1 MAPPPPSLPVPP
13 VARAARGGPPRLL
26 SAAAALALLSAAAV
40 GACPAVCRCSGG
52 RVYCNDRGLTAV
64 PEGLPPGATT
74 LFLQNNRIG
83 DAGIPARLGRLPAL
97 RVLYLYANAL
107 EQLPAHLPPALRELH
122 LQENNVRGLCRR
134 ALARAPLLER
144 LHLDDNSVSAA
155 GIEEDAFAENRR
167 LRLLFL
173 SRNHLS
179 SVPAGLPPALEELR
193 LDDNRIHTIPLRAFE
208 GLPAL
213 RRLVLDGNLLANQR
227 MADDTFS
234 RLGNLSELSLG
245 RNALAAPPANL
256 PRARLRRLSLAAN
269 AISHVPAGALARMR
283 ALERLDLSDNNLTTL
298 PRGLFDDLG
307 SLSHLGLRNNPWF
320 CGCNLAWLRDWLRRR
335 APPRLEVR
343 GLLCQAP
350 ARLRG
355 LPVGELRGEMDACE
369 TPPASGGAGAAG
381 GGTSPGAA
389 AVSPALA
396 ASPGAAATPGL
407 WVQAAPGGALR
418 VRWPPAPPGASLRL
432 SWLRPGGGAVTET
445 LVRGERGE
453 YVVRALQPRAPY
465 RVCLAALEP
474 PAAPPLCAQARA
486 GAGDPSQPG
495 SPGAPAGDAPPALP
509 PAAALG
515 AAAAAAA
522 AGGGRLALRPLR
534 APEEGGIR
542 TVYPPPPPALPPPGV
557 RGAARSQ
564 WEKRKI
570 PEVTAESNQWA
581 PSAGRCGQWE
591 RAEPGPD
598 AGFRRTRV
606 WRGACPDARGSQW
619 EGGNAGGSQWD
630 RARGRAGGAS
640 GQWGA
645 GGVAAGF

>member
-1 MAPPPPSLPVPP
+1 
-13 VARAARGGPPRLL
+13 LL
-26 SAAAALALLSAAAV
+26 TFVVTVVTVTA
-40 GACPAVCRCSGG
+40 ACPTVCRCAGG
-52 RVYCNDRGLTAV
+52 RVYCNDRGLTAI

-83 DAGIPARLGRLPAL
+83 DAGIPARLGHLSAL
-97 RVLYLYANAL
+97 KVLYLYANAL
-107 EQLPAHLPPALRELH
+107 EQLPAYLPPALRELH

-179 SVPAGLPPALEELR
+179 SVPSGLPPALEELR

-269 AISHVPAGALARMR
+269 AINHVPAGALARMR
-283 ALERLDLSDNNLTTL
+283 SLERLDLSDNNLTTL

-335 APPRLEVR
+335 APPGLEVK

-355 LPVGELRGEMDACE
+355 LAVGDLRGEMDACD
-369 TPPASGGAGAAG
+369 PPAAPGVAAA
-381 GGTSPGAA
+381 SPG
-389 AVSPALA
+389 VLA
-396 ASPGAAATPGL
+396 ASPAASPGVMAASPGVMAASPGVSTSMGGGL
-407 WVQAAPGGALR
+407 WVQAAPGGSLR
-418 VRWPPAPPGASLRL
+418 VRWPPARPGASLRL
-432 SWLRPGGGAVTET
+432 SWLRPGAGAVTET

-453 YVVRALQPRAPY
+453 YVVTALQPRAAY
-465 RVCLAALEP
+465 RVCLAALDP
-474 PAAPPLCAQARA
+474 PDGGIAPPPLCTQARA
-486 GAGDPSQPG
+486 GAEAPSPEA
-495 SPGAPAGDAPPALP
+495 PGAPPPKDAPPALP
-509 PAAALG
+509 PAAAAGG
-515 AAAAAAA
+515 AAA
-522 AGGGRLALRPLR
+522 
-534 APEEGGIR
+534 
-542 TVYPPPPPALPPPGV
+542 
-557 RGAARSQ
+557 
-564 WEKRKI
+564 
-570 PEVTAESNQWA
+570 
-581 PSAGRCGQWE
+581 
-591 RAEPGPD
+591 
-598 AGFRRTRV
+598 
-606 WRGACPDARGSQW
+606 
-619 EGGNAGGSQWD
+619 
-630 RARGRAGGAS
+630 
-640 GQWGA
+640 
-645 GGVAAGF
+645 

>member
-1 MAPPPPSLPVPP
+1 
-13 VARAARGGPPRLL
+13 
-26 SAAAALALLSAAAV
+26 
-40 GACPAVCRCSGG
+40 CPAVCRCAGG

-355 LPVGELRGEMDACE
+355 LPVGELQGEMDACE
-369 TPPASGGAGAAG
+369 TPAMGAGSTGGA
-381 GGTSPGAA
+381 SPGTL
-389 AVSPALA
+389 AVSPAASNGAIA
-396 ASPGAAATPGL
+396 ALPGAAATPGL

-486 GAGDPSQPG
+486 GAGDPPAG
-495 SPGAPAGDAPPALP
+495 SPSAPAGDAPPALP

-522 AGGGRLALRPLR
+522 
-534 APEEGGIR
+534 
-542 TVYPPPPPALPPPGV
+542 GV
-557 RGAARSQ
+557 
-564 WEKRKI
+564 I
-570 PEVTAESNQWA
+570 L
-581 PSAGRCGQWE
+581 
-591 RAEPGPD
+591 
-598 AGFRRTRV
+598 
-606 WRGACPDARGSQW
+606 
-619 EGGNAGGSQWD
+619 
-630 RARGRAGGAS
+630 
-640 GQWGA
+640 
-645 GGVAAGF
+645 GVL

>member
-1 MAPPPPSLPVPP
+1 VT
-13 VARAARGGPPRLL
+13 
-26 SAAAALALLSAAAV
+26 AAA
-40 GACPAVCRCSGG
+40 CPTVCRCAGG

-64 PEGLPPGATT
+64 PEGLPAGATT

-83 DAGIPARLGRLPAL
+83 DAGIPARLGHLSAL
-97 RVLYLYANAL
+97 KVLYLYANAL
-107 EQLPAHLPPALRELH
+107 EQLPAYLPPALRELH

-179 SVPAGLPPALEELR
+179 SVPPGLPPALEELR

-234 RLGNLSELSLG
+234 RLVNLSELSLG

-283 ALERLDLSDNNLTTL
+283 SLERLDLSDNNLTTL

-335 APPRLEVR
+335 APRGLEVK

-355 LPVGELRGEMDACE
+355 LAVGDLRGEMDACE
-369 TPPASGGAGAAG
+369 SPAAAAPPGVAAAA
-381 GGTSPGAA
+381 PGAA
-389 AVSPALA
+389 SSSPGVMA
-396 ASPGAAATPGL
+396 ASPGVMAASPGVMAASPGTAAAAAPGVPASTGGL
-407 WVQAAPGGALR
+407 WLQAAPGGSLR

-453 YVVRALQPRAPY
+453 YVVTALQPHAAY
-465 RVCLAALEP
+465 RVCLSALDP
-474 PAAPPLCAQARA
+474 PGIASPPLCAQARA
-486 GAGDPSQPG
+486 GGETTPV
-495 SPGAPAGDAPPALP
+495 SPGPPPPRDAPPALP
-509 PAAALG
+509 PAAAAGG
-515 AAAAAAA
+515 AAA
-522 AGGGRLALRPLR
+522 
-534 APEEGGIR
+534 
-542 TVYPPPPPALPPPGV
+542 
-557 RGAARSQ
+557 
-564 WEKRKI
+564 
-570 PEVTAESNQWA
+570 
-581 PSAGRCGQWE
+581 
-591 RAEPGPD
+591 
-598 AGFRRTRV
+598 
-606 WRGACPDARGSQW
+606 
-619 EGGNAGGSQWD
+619 
-630 RARGRAGGAS
+630 
-640 GQWGA
+640 
-645 GGVAAGF
+645 

>member
-1 MAPPPPSLPVPP
+1 MSVFIWGGG
-13 VARAARGGPPRLL
+13 VAT
-26 SAAAALALLSAAAV
+26 V

-369 TPPASGGAGAAG
+369 SPASGGAAG
-381 GGTSPGAA
+381 GGTSPAVA
-389 AVSPALA
+389 AVSPAVVA
-396 ASPGAAATPGL
+396 ASSPGAAATPGL

-486 GAGDPSQPG
+486 GAGDPPPPQPPKG
-495 SPGAPAGDAPPALP
+495 G
-509 PAAALG
+509 
-515 AAAAAAA
+515 
-522 AGGGRLALRPLR
+522 GGGRLALRPLR

-542 TVYPPPPPALPPPGV
+542 TVYPPPPPPPPPPLPPPGV
-557 RGAARSQ
+557 RGYRGGAARSQ

-570 PEVTAESNQWA
+570 PEV
-581 PSAGRCGQWE
+581 P
-591 RAEPGPD
+591 AEPN
-598 AGFRRTRV
+598 
-606 WRGACPDARGSQW
+606 Q
-619 EGGNAGGSQWD
+619 
-630 RARGRAGGAS
+630 
-640 GQWGA
+640 
-645 GGVAAGF
+645 

>member
-1 MAPPPPSLPVPP
+1 MAPPPPSLPLPP
-13 VARAARGGPPRLL
+13 LPRAPRGGPPPLL
-26 SAAAALALLSAAAV
+26 TAVATITLVTAATV
-40 GACPAVCRCSGG
+40 GACPAVCRCAGG

-369 TPPASGGAGAAG
+369 TPAAGGGGGAAG
-381 GGTSPGAA
+381 GGTSPGVA
-389 AVSPALA
+389 AVSPPAGSNGAAA
-396 ASPGAAATPGL
+396 ASPGAAAAAPGL

-432 SWLRPGGGAVTET
+432 SWLRPGGGG
-445 LVRGERGE
+445 RDRD
-453 YVVRALQPRAPY
+453 
-465 RVCLAALEP
+465 
-474 PAAPPLCAQARA
+474 A
-486 GAGDPSQPG
+486 GAGGARRVRGAGAAAPRPVPRLPRR
-495 SPGAPAGDAPPALP
+495 PGAPRRPPAL
-509 PAAALG
+509 
-515 AAAAAAA
+515 
-522 AGGGRLALRPLR
+522 RPG
-534 APEEGGIR
+534 P
-542 TVYPPPPPALPPPGV
+542 
-557 RGAARSQ
+557 Q

-570 PEVTAESNQWA
+570 PEVTAEPDQWA
-581 PSAGRCGQWE
+581 PSAGRRGQWE
-591 RAEPGPD
+591 RAGAGPV
-598 AGFRRTRV
+598 AGFRWKRV
-606 WRGACPDARGSQW
+606 WKGAGPASRGSQW
-619 EGGNAGGSQWD
+619 GGGSAGGSQWE
-630 RARGRAGGAS
+630 RARGRAGGAR

>member
-1 MAPPPPSLPVPP
+1 MAPPPRGAPP
-13 VARAARGGPPRLL
+13 AW
-26 SAAAALALLSAAAV
+26 ALALLASLWGGCAP
-40 GACPAVCRCSGG
+40 CPSVCRCAGG

-83 DAGIPARLGRLPAL
+83 DAGIPPRLGRLPAL

-122 LQENNVRGLCRR
+122 LQDNNVRGLGRR

-155 GIEEDAFAENRR
+155 GIEEDAFAESRR

-179 SVPAGLPPALEELR
+179 SVPPGLPPALEELR

-234 RLGNLSELSLG
+234 RLHNLSELSLG

-269 AISHVPAGALARMR
+269 AISHVPPGALARMR
-283 ALERLDLSDNNLTTL
+283 ALERLDLSDNNLSTL

-335 APPRLEVR
+335 APPGLEVR

-355 LPVGELRGEMDACE
+355 LPVGELRGEMDACG
-369 TPPASGGAGAAG
+369 TP
-381 GGTSPGAA
+381 
-389 AVSPALA
+389 
-396 ASPGAAATPGL
+396 
-407 WVQAAPGGALR
+407 APE

-453 YVVRALQPRAPY
+453 YVVTALQPHAAY
-465 RVCLAALEP
+465 RVCLSAL
-474 PAAPPLCAQARA
+474 
-486 GAGDPSQPG
+486 
-495 SPGAPAGDAPPALP
+495 DAP
-509 PAAALG
+509 
-515 AAAAAAA
+515 
-522 AGGGRLALRPLR
+522 
-534 APEEGGIR
+534 
-542 TVYPPPPPALPPPGV
+542 
-557 RGAARSQ
+557 
-564 WEKRKI
+564 
-570 PEVTAESNQWA
+570 
-581 PSAGRCGQWE
+581 
-591 RAEPGPD
+591 
-598 AGFRRTRV
+598 
-606 WRGACPDARGSQW
+606 
-619 EGGNAGGSQWD
+619 
-630 RARGRAGGAS
+630 
-640 GQWGA
+640 
-645 GGVAAGF
+645 

>member
-1 MAPPPPSLPVPP
+1 IPLLTTVTTLLTTAITVLTT
-13 VARAARGGPPRLL
+13 GIPRLTTGIP
-26 SAAAALALLSAAAV
+26 LL
-40 GACPAVCRCSGG
+40 
-52 RVYCNDRGLTAV
+52 LTTT
-64 PEGLPPGATT
+64 TT
-74 LFLQNNRIG
+74 LLTTGIPRLPTTTTIPLLTLTLLTNNRIG

-369 TPPASGGAGAAG
+369 SPGGAGGTGA
-381 GGTSPGAA
+381 GTSPGVSSAG
-389 AVSPALA
+389 VSSPAA
-396 ASPGAAATPGL
+396 PGGAAAASPGL

-486 GAGDPSQPG
+486 GAGDPSQ
-495 SPGAPAGDAPPALP
+495 SGAAPPSHEGDATPALLP

-522 AGGGRLALRPLR
+522 GVVLGVLGGCWRKRRRRRMGLGAPPLPPPKGGGGGGARLALRPLR
-534 APEEGGIR
+534 APDEGGIR
-542 TVYPPPPPALPPPGV
+542 TVFPPPPPPPP
-557 RGAARSQ
+557 
-564 WEKRKI
+564 
-570 PEVTAESNQWA
+570 P
-581 PSAGRCGQWE
+581 P
-591 RAEPGPD
+591 
-598 AGFRRTRV
+598 
-606 WRGACPDARGSQW
+606 
-619 EGGNAGGSQWD
+619 
-630 RARGRAGGAS
+630 
-640 GQWGA
+640 
-645 GGVAAGF
+645 

>member
-1 MAPPPPSLPVPP
+1 MCGTGVGRRRQHRARPRRPVPTPRPPRWGGGGHGAPALLAAGSHEDPPWHERPLHEAPSHEDRGPRAEDPGPPLPSWPPLPCTSSSSSSSPFLPPPWLP
-13 VARAARGGPPRLL
+13 RGGGGGPPFPSPLL
-26 SAAAALALLSAAAV
+26 CIATAVAALAITAA
-40 GACPAVCRCSGG
+40 ACPAVCRCAGG

-64 PEGLPPGATT
+64 PEGLPAGATT

-83 DAGIPARLGRLPAL
+83 DAGIPARLGHLPAL
-97 RVLYLYANAL
+97 KVLYLYANAL

-179 SVPAGLPPALEELR
+179 SVPRGLPPALEELR

-283 ALERLDLSDNNLTTL
+283 SLERLDLSDNNLTTL

-335 APPRLEVR
+335 APRGLEVK

-355 LPVGELRGEMDACE
+355 LPVGEL
-369 TPPASGGAGAAG
+369 G
-381 GGTSPGAA
+381 GG
-389 AVSPALA
+389 
-396 ASPGAAATPGL
+396 
-407 WVQAAPGGALR
+407 
-418 VRWPPAPPGASLRL
+418 
-432 SWLRPGGGAVTET
+432 
-445 LVRGERGE
+445 
-453 YVVRALQPRAPY
+453 
-465 RVCLAALEP
+465 
-474 PAAPPLCAQARA
+474 
-486 GAGDPSQPG
+486 D
-495 SPGAPAGDAPPALP
+495 
-509 PAAALG
+509 
-515 AAAAAAA
+515 
-522 AGGGRLALRPLR
+522 GRL
-534 APEEGGIR
+534 
-542 TVYPPPPPALPPPGV
+542 
-557 RGAARSQ
+557 
-564 WEKRKI
+564 
-570 PEVTAESNQWA
+570 
-581 PSAGRCGQWE
+581 
-591 RAEPGPD
+591 
-598 AGFRRTRV
+598 
-606 WRGACPDARGSQW
+606 
-619 EGGNAGGSQWD
+619 
-630 RARGRAGGAS
+630 
-640 GQWGA
+640 
-645 GGVAAGF
+645 

>member
-1 MAPPPPSLPVPP
+1 PYLLLNLLPQTDT
-13 VARAARGGPPRLL
+13 AA
-26 SAAAALALLSAAAV
+26 
-40 GACPAVCRCSGG
+40 ACPAVCRCAGG

-64 PEGLPPGATT
+64 PEGLPAGATT

-107 EQLPAHLPPALRELH
+107 EQLPAFLPPALRELH
-122 LQENNVRGLCRR
+122 LQDNNVRGLGRR

-355 LPVGELRGEMDACE
+355 VPVGDLRAEMDACD
-369 TPPASGGAGAAG
+369 PPAAPGVAAGAPGVAAG
-381 GGTSPGAA
+381 APGVA
-389 AVSPALA
+389 A
-396 ASPGAAATPGL
+396 ASPGVMA
-407 WVQAAPGGALR
+407 AAPGATGPGGSLR

-432 SWLRPGGGAVTET
+432 SWLRPGGGSVTET

-453 YVVRALQPRAPY
+453 YVVTALQPLAPY
-465 RVCLAALEP
+465 RVCLSALDP
-474 PAAPPLCAQARA
+474 PAAGTPPLCAQARA
-486 GAGDPSQPG
+486 GAETPAA
-495 SPGAPAGDAPPALP
+495 SPGPPPPRDAPPALP
-509 PAAALG
+509 PAAAAGG
-515 AAAAAAA
+515 AAAAAAGVVLGVLGGWWRRRRRRGGA
-522 AGGGRLALRPLR
+522 PPQPPKLGGGALPLRPLR
-534 APEEGGIR
+534 PPEDGGVR
-542 TVYPPPPPALPPPGV
+542 TVFPPPPPPPPLPPPG
-557 RGAARSQ
+557 
-564 WEKRKI
+564 
-570 PEVTAESNQWA
+570 
-581 PSAGRCGQWE
+581 
-591 RAEPGPD
+591 
-598 AGFRRTRV
+598 
-606 WRGACPDARGSQW
+606 ARGYR
-619 EGGNAGGSQWD
+619 GGRVPHGGGGGS
-630 RARGRAGGAS
+630 
-640 GQWGA
+640 
-645 GGVAAGF
+645 